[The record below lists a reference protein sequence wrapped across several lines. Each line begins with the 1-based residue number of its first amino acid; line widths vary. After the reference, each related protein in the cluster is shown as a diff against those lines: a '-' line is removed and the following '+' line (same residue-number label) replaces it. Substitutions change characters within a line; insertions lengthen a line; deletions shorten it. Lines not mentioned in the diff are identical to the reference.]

1 MNGVDE
7 RRCFLVMILFIN
19 FIRRADRDN
28 FDSPL
33 RGRRREYRFTIIDAT
48 RTSLRLFR
56 QQNLTRA
63 LRASQ
68 NVHPNSVKLRGGFDI
83 PRSRDGE

>member
-1 MNGVDE
+1 VDE
-7 RRCFLVMILFIN
+7 RRDSAVMILFIN
-19 FIRRADRDN
+19 FIHPADRDN

-33 RGRRREYRFTIIDAT
+33 RGRHEYRFTIIDAT
-48 RTSLRLFR
+48 RISLRLFLR
-56 QQNLTRA
+56 QNLTRA

-68 NVHPNSVKLRGGFDI
+68 NVRPNAVKLRGGFDI